1 MRYWLSILLWLPA
14 FALGQGITWGPPVR
28 VDDAPGASGHP
39 AIHPYTIIDD
49 SLKIF
54 SVWEDDRDQNDTS
67 AICFS
72 RSLDLGGSF
81 SPSVTVCSDSL
92 YNAYPWLARGRGGNI
107 YLVWQVRY
115 MDSYWRIYL
124 SRSTDGGLT
133 FSPPDTVKGVVV
145 RNNQNSA
152 VNFGPMPKI
161 AIDPGDSILYLVWA
175 NGEGADPTRVLCAK
189 SVDGGNSFFGQVIVN
204 ADTTRPAKHPDVA
217 TDDSGRIF
225 VVYEQSNSGISNN
238 DWHPLICANQSSDYG
253 ATFAA
258 SHDTVCDDFTA
269 GARRLKPSIARFPG
283 RCLVVW
289 EDSRMPPATDYS
301 RPHLFFSQKYDT
313 SSGYSPNLWVSKGA
327 GDWNYRP
334 RIEMDRT
341 NGNLVVVWH
350 SSLGTDSTRF
360 EIRMAAYSDSSDSFG
375 LSYKM
380 FDTYTGNDAS
390 NYGNAFYPPAM
401 ATSNIN
407 TVTNFFLVWQDLGED
422 IGGNIYSR
430 RGWVV
435 TSQVDLDIFSD
446 AGDAVGDSIDFGE
459 LPAGPAYVSRRFRL
473 ANTSGA
479 VNPDSADGP
488 STARMD
494 SISASDLSLHR
505 VGDPAQR
512 ILTGFVE
519 SPSPFP
525 PLEIGA
531 ALEGVLTLYIPE
543 GTPAGRYIGFLKLR
557 AVGSD
562 LTVDS
567 DSIRIVVQG
576 PQAPANLENLKVF
589 PNPYKPFAGHTCVNF
604 GGLTSQANIRI
615 YDIKGRLVKEIA
627 ESDGDGLATWA
638 PESASGVYIYRVDCS
653 AGEKMGKIAIIR

>member
-1 MRYWLSILLWLPA
+1 MRLLLPLLLCLSSL
-14 FALGQGITWGPPVR
+14 ALAQGITWGPPVR

-49 SLKIF
+49 SLNIY

-72 RSLDLGGSF
+72 RSTDLGGTF
-81 SPSVTVCSDSL
+81 SVNLTVCPDSL
-92 YNAYPWLARGRGGNI
+92 YNAYPWLVRGKGGNI

-115 MDSYWRIYL
+115 PDSFWRVYF
-124 SRSTDGGLT
+124 SRSTDGGLS

-145 RNNQNSA
+145 RNNQDSE
-152 VNFGPMPKI
+152 VNRGPMPKI
-161 AIDPGDSILYLVWA
+161 AVDPSDSILYLVWA
-175 NGEGADPTRVLCAK
+175 NGEGADPTRVMCAK
-189 SVDGGNSFFGQVIVN
+189 SINGGNGFFGQVIVN
-204 ADTTRPAKHPDVA
+204 ADTTRPAKNPDVA
-217 TDDSGRIF
+217 TDDSGRVF

-238 DWHPLICANQSSDYG
+238 DWHPLICANQSADYG

-258 SHDTVCDDFTA
+258 THDTVCDDFTA
-269 GARRLKPSIARFPG
+269 GARRLKPSITRVPG

-289 EDSRMPPATDYS
+289 EDSRIPPATDYS

-313 SSGYSPNLWVSKGA
+313 ATYFTPNLWVSKGG
-327 GDWNYRP
+327 GDWNFRP
-334 RIEMDRT
+334 RVDIDRT
-341 NGNLVVVWH
+341 NGNLVVAWH
-350 SSLGTDSTRF
+350 SSFGADSTRF

-375 LSYKM
+375 VSYKM
-380 FDTYTGNDAS
+380 FDTYTGYDATT
-390 NYGNAFYPPAM
+390 YGYAFYPPAM
-401 ATSNIN
+401 ATANIG

-422 IGGNIYSR
+422 ADGNIYSR

-435 TSQVDLDIFSD
+435 TSQVDLDIFPD
-446 AGDAVGDSIDFGE
+446 AGDAVGDSLDFGE

-479 VNPDSADGP
+479 LNPDPADGP

-494 SISASDLSLHR
+494 SINASNLTLHQ

-525 PLEIGA
+525 ALEIGA
-531 ALEGVLTLYIPE
+531 SLEGAVTLYIPE
-543 GTPAGRYIGFLKLR
+543 GTPAGRYVGYLKLR
-557 AVGSD
+557 AVGND
-562 LTVDS
+562 QTTDS

-576 PQAPANLENLKVF
+576 PQAASNLDGLKVF
-589 PNPYKPFAGHTCVNF
+589 PNPYKPYSGHTDVYF
-604 GGLTSQANIRI
+604 EGLTAQATIRI
-615 YDIKGRLVKEIA
+615 YDIKGRLVKELK
-627 ESDGDGLATWA
+627 ESDGDGLATWS
-638 PESASGVYIYRVDCS
+638 PSSASGVYLYHVDS
-653 AGEKMGKIAIIR
+653 PAGFKKGKIAIIR